1 MDDPWRKGCGA
12 IHAVRGGSA
21 GIGKNKANQIGGGG
35 AGGGVNGVVALV
47 LVAVVLFSCLGGAVI
62 GSQRGGHGQ
71 QRWPKLS
78 LVGADSVGI
87 IPTHKRP

>member
-1 MDDPWRKGCGA
+1 MRD
-12 IHAVRGGSA
+12 GSA
-21 GIGKNKANQIGGGG
+21 GSGRTKASRIGGGG

-62 GSQRGGHGQ
+62 GSQRGGPGQ